1 MNCAEFGFKAPRPPK
16 GVHESAHKQYLLLPK
31 SVSDHLHQ
39 KQRRRWRSGDW
50 PLSKAPPFYTLT
62 EKSKGRGSV
71 VCCHLAVSQV
81 GQVATSTPHLS
92 GTQPHLSGRQAR
104 IREKAKLPPVA
115 PR

>member
-1 MNCAEFGFKAPRPPK
+1 MTCAEFGFKAPRHPE
-16 GVHESAHKQYLLLPK
+16 GVHESTHKRYLLLPK

-50 PLSKAPPFYTLT
+50 PLRKAPPFYTLT

-71 VCCHLAVSQV
+71 VCCHQAVSQV
-81 GQVATSTPHLS
+81 RQVATRTPHLP
-92 GTQPHLSGRQAR
+92 GTQPHLSGRHAR
-104 IREKAKLPPVA
+104 IREKAKMPPVA